1 MPLLP
6 SPYTLVIGRVVLM
19 HVRADLLQPNGR
31 IDSARLAAIGRMTG
45 NAYARTRDVFTLEH
59 DTFEVLPT
67 KA

>member
-1 MPLLP
+1 
-6 SPYTLVIGRVVLM
+6 
-19 HVRADLLQPNGR
+19 
-31 IDSARLAAIGRMTG
+31 MTG